1 MSRSDLAPDA
11 TARSSSQIEDR
22 TLRVVLEVDRG
33 GPCFIDDLEGDVLV
47 VDVRVD
53 GDTCRTE
60 VTVCE
65 TVDGEQRVV
74 TKHKNGRTCAHCPGA
89 VFARYGCIPHVVHQ
103 NGDSQYIKTFV
114 TDTATVADLVEELR
128 AVSSRVRLVSITD
141 TGPDESL
148 AHEVI
153 EVDLSSLTA
162 KQREAL
168 ELAVEAGYYGPG
180 SDPSLETLA
189 DRIGI
194 SASALSQRLSR
205 AEMNV
210 MNHLVDH

>member
-1 MSRSDLAPDA
+1 MSRSDSADA
-11 TARSSSQIEDR
+11 ARPSSQIEDR
-22 TLRVVLEVDRG
+22 TLRVVLEIDRG
-33 GPCFIDDLEGDVLV
+33 GPCFIDDLEGDVLD

-89 VFARYGCIPHVVHQ
+89 VFADCGYIPHVIRHSD
-103 NGDSQYIKTFV
+103 DSQYIKTFV
-114 TDTATVADLVEELR
+114 TETTAVADLVERLR
-128 AVSSRVRLVSITD
+128 EFCSQVRLVSITD
-141 TGPDESL
+141 TGPEEDL
-148 AHEVI
+148 AQEVL
-153 EVDLSSLTA
+153 EVDLSSLTP

-180 SDPSLETLA
+180 SDSSLEALA

-194 SASALSQRLSR
+194 SASAFSQRLSR
-205 AEMNV
+205 AEMKV
-210 MNHLVDH
+210 MTNLADR